1 MGCASKLRPMVMGIL
16 SPLPKVNSVPSECN
30 EDLNESLRILRE
42 LKEEGLAEAVKGEN
56 GWDIDWIEGNGEE
69 GNMFGLSKDEMK
81 SISPI
86 KRNGC
91 S

>member
-1 MGCASKLRPMVMGIL
+1 MGQVGKKGQITRLGDTPCTEA
-16 SPLPKVNSVPSECN
+16 
-30 EDLNESLRILRE
+30 LNESLRILRE